1 MALLLFISCASNVL
15 RVPTEVIA
23 SYCKRFRDDLG
34 DNPMDIKFDLFEFDR
49 RNSVLKLSGSV
60 RDGKTHTP
68 LPGTQIILHTDPN
81 PDLPGESRINYATDV
96 HGRFDFQ
103 ATIYPDDTFLKIGF
117 IGYDDYIYF
126 IDNLL
131 ANRPSKFEP
140 IETTAIQKYHERI
153 PREDCRLIENCRLG
167 GDCRLMDIIFE
178 RIEVDRKKNL
188 IRMTGRILDKNS
200 GEPAENAGILVYNYM
215 HDKSRKTPRK
225 RVDINAAGRFLF
237 ETEIRPQDELR
248 FVIYYYRYNYCQE
261 VYYIDRFFFSD
272 Q

>member
-1 MALLLFISCASNVL
+1 
-15 RVPTEVIA
+15 
-23 SYCKRFRDDLG
+23 
-34 DNPMDIKFDLFEFDR
+34 MDIKFDLFEFDR

-60 RDGKTHTP
+60 RDAETHTP

-103 ATIYPDDTFLKIGF
+103 ATIYPDDTVLKVSF

-131 ANRPSKFEP
+131 TNRPSKFEP
-140 IETTAIQKYHERI
+140 IETTAIQNYHERI
-153 PREDCRLIENCRLG
+153 PPEARRLIK
-167 GDCRLMDIIFE
+167 DCRLMDIVFE
-178 RIEVDRKKNL
+178 RIEVDRKKNI
-188 IRMTGRILDKNS
+188 IRMTGQILDKNS
-200 GEPAENAGILVYNYM
+200 KEPSDRASILVYNYI
-215 HDKSRKTPRK
+215 HDKSRKSTRK
-225 RVDINAAGRFLF
+225 RFDVNQNGRFLF
-237 ETEIRPQDELR
+237 ETEIRPKDELR
-248 FVIYYYRYNYCQE
+248 FVIYYYRNKYCQE